1 MYLLGINAYSK
12 EKLMSRR
19 SNRLE
24 MFTVVEVWRGM
35 AVSARNFRR
44 LKNAQKHVQRLQQHR
59 NLFEDDIRVFETS
72 LPVSASR

>member
-1 MYLLGINAYSK
+1 
-12 EKLMSRR
+12 MSRR